1 MLFNSFEFLGFFLV
15 FLAVFFAVPAKR
27 QPLVLLVASY
37 LFYMGWRPS
46 FAILLAF
53 TTIIDYTTALAMEE
67 ARGPRGRRLA
77 MIIALSINLGILATV
92 KYLDFVIANVVG
104 ISGFFGI
111 EIPAYALGLILP
123 VGISFYTFQSVGYT
137 LDVYNRRLPAERN
150 FLTYAQ
156 YVSFFPQL
164 VAGPIERGGHMLP
177 QFRRRHVFRYDNLV
191 SGGWLIGYGLF
202 KKMCIA
208 DAISPFVAGVYAD
221 PGAYAGGYHALAAV
235 LFAVQIYCDFSGYSD
250 IARGAARIMDYELMI
265 NFRQP
270 YFSASLTEFWRRWH
284 ISLSSW
290 FRDYLYMPLGGSRGK
305 ESTAVR
311 NIIIVFV
318 VSGIWHGA
326 AWTFVAWGALHGLG
340 LVLER
345 WFRGTA
351 AGERLTAAWPGLAT
365 AAGRTWTLMLVLAG
379 WIFFRAATLPNA
391 VEVFRH
397 LGAPGTMSYGVFNM
411 LGLSAFQSAVLAASI
426 ALLFV
431 VDFHL
436 VYRPDRLKRLAA
448 IAPLNTVAG
457 VALGYYVLLFGVF
470 GRTEF
475 IYFQF

>member
-1 MLFNSFEFLGFFLV
+1 
-15 FLAVFFAVPAKR
+15 
-27 QPLVLLVASY
+27 
-37 LFYMGWRPS
+37 
-46 FAILLAF
+46 
-53 TTIIDYTTALAMEE
+53 
-67 ARGPRGRRLA
+67 
-77 MIIALSINLGILATV
+77 
-92 KYLDFVIANVVG
+92 
-104 ISGFFGI
+104 
-111 EIPAYALGLILP
+111 
-123 VGISFYTFQSVGYT
+123 
-137 LDVYNRRLPAERN
+137 
-150 FLTYAQ
+150 
-156 YVSFFPQL
+156 
-164 VAGPIERGGHMLP
+164 
-177 QFRRRHVFRYDNLV
+177 
-191 SGGWLIGYGLF
+191 
-202 KKMCIA
+202 
-208 DAISPFVAGVYAD
+208 
-221 PGAYAGGYHALAAV
+221 
-235 LFAVQIYCDFSGYSD
+235 
-250 IARGAARIMDYELMI
+250 MI

-290 FRDYLYMPLGGSRGK
+290 FRDYLYMPLGGSRGN
-305 ESTAVR
+305 ESAAIR

-340 LVLER
+340 LVVER

-351 AGERLTAAWPGLAT
+351 ARQRLSARLPGLAT
-365 AAGRTWTLMLVLAG
+365 VAGRAWMLMLVLTG
-379 WIFFRAATLPNA
+379 WIFFRAASLPA
-391 VEVFRH
+391 AIDVFRH
-397 LGAPGTMSYGVFNM
+397 LGASGSMSYGVFNM

-436 VYRPDRLKRLAA
+436 VYRPDRLRRLAA

>member
-1 MLFNSFEFLGFFLV
+1 MLFNSFEFFAFFLV
-15 FLAVFFAVPAKR
+15 FLAVFFSVPARR

-53 TTIIDYTTALAMEE
+53 TTVVDYGTALAMEK
-67 ARGPRGRRLA
+67 ARTPATRRLA
-77 MIIALSINLGILATV
+77 MITALAINLGILATV
-92 KYLDFVIANVVG
+92 KYLDFMIANIVG
-104 ISGFFGI
+104 ITGFFGI

-137 LDVYNRRLPAERN
+137 LDVYHRRIPAEKD
-150 FLTYAQ
+150 FVTYAQ

-164 VAGPIERGGHMLP
+164 VAGPIERAGHMLP
-177 QFRRRHVFRYDNLV
+177 QFRRAHVFRYDNLV

-208 DAISPFVAGVYAD
+208 DVISPFVAGVYGD
-221 PGAYAGGYHALAAV
+221 PGAYPGGYHALAAV

-250 IARGAARIMDYELMI
+250 IARGAARIMDCELMI

-290 FRDYLYMPLGGSRGK
+290 FRDYLYMPLGGGHQRAGR
-305 ESTAVR
+305 AAR
-311 NIIIVFV
+311 NVVIVFV

-326 AWTFVAWGALHGLG
+326 AWTFIIWGALHGLG
-340 LVLER
+340 LVVER
-345 WFRGTA
+345 WFRDTPLKQ
-351 AGERLTAAWPGLAT
+351 RLARTLPALASVL
-365 AAGRTWTLMLVLAG
+365 GRGWTLLLVLAG
-379 WIFFRAATLPNA
+379 WIFFRAGSLHDALG
-391 VEVFRH
+391 VFGH
-397 LGAPGTMSYGVFNM
+397 LGTGGAFSYGTFNS
-411 LGLSAFQSAVLAASI
+411 LGLSAFQSLTLATSLL
-426 ALLFV
+426 LLFAI
-431 VDFHL
+431 DFQL
-436 VYRPDRLKRLAA
+436 VYHPERLSRLASLR
-448 IAPLNTVAG
+448 PVNTLAG
-457 VALGYYVLLFGVF
+457 VALAYYVVLFGVF